1 MGCFIYL
8 SDLCVKIAYFKN
20 TKWISTEIR
29 DLWIKAFEIRPL
41 FVLGYHAFFVI
52 FSYERSYYEYNKERK
67 NPSYQQVKPDERRDT
82 DPDAAENEAEAFTEE
97 VELAKIREAKH
108 KVARSTL
115 QRLCE
120 ITLQA
125 ILLPL
130 IMYSGFSRLASLR
143 DIKTN
148 YLYISLGQEI
158 LFHQVPLIM
167 IYFYNNSMLDKPYYV
182 LDEVV
187 FYVALVHVGWV
198 FFEMSFFRGYLNK
211 GINLE

>member
-41 FVLGYHAFFVI
+41 FVLFYHAFFVI

-67 NPSYQQVKPDERRDT
+67 NPSYQQVKPEERVET
-82 DPDAAENEAEAFTEE
+82 DPDAAENEAEAFKEE

-115 QRLCE
+115 
-120 ITLQA
+120 
-125 ILLPL
+125 
-130 IMYSGFSRLASLR
+130 
-143 DIKTN
+143 
-148 YLYISLGQEI
+148 
-158 LFHQVPLIM
+158 
-167 IYFYNNSMLDKPYYV
+167 
-182 LDEVV
+182 
-187 FYVALVHVGWV
+187 
-198 FFEMSFFRGYLNK
+198 
-211 GINLE
+211 